1 MLHNVNNN
9 SYPVY
14 VRKAKSQDPI
24 FQKTQPSTRTEL
36 QYLRGY
42 PKHRYVQQAAPA
54 RYGPSC
60 KSKINANE

>member
-1 MLHNVNNN
+1 MNNN

-24 FQKTQPSTRTEL
+24 VQKTQPSTRTEL

-42 PKHRYVQQAAPA
+42 PKHRYVQQAAPV

-60 KSKINANE
+60 KSKMNANE